1 MTDGVWHRNC
11 SQCLNMPN
19 CHSWVTLLAARTCP
33 AYDDGT
39 QAQADQA
46 KAEISAFIHNNVSDS
61 DVQRQQPP

>member
-11 SQCLNMPN
+11 SQCLHMPN

-39 QAQADQA
+39 QAEVDRA
-46 KAEISAFIHNNVSDS
+46 KTEIHAFIQEDAGSNHE
-61 DVQRQQPP
+61 QHPQPP